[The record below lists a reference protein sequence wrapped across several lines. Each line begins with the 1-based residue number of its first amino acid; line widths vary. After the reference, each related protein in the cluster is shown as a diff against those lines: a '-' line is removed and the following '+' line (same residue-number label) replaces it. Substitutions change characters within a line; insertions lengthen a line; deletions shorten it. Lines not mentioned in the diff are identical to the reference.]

1 MRYPISAFVTDLVYL
16 RGTQIVVDVKK
27 ITVSV
32 GLYQAK
38 TMLSTRKQAMGVRC
52 REMEGGPRFDADI
65 VALAI
70 QEVCRDVR

>member
-1 MRYPISAFVTDLVYL
+1 M
-16 RGTQIVVDVKK
+16 VDVKK

-32 GLYQAK
+32 GLYPGK
-38 TMLSTRKQAMGVRC
+38 MLSTRKQAMGVRC
-52 REMEGGPRFDADI
+52 REVEGGRRFDADT